1 MGSSKVAQIREGLRG
16 NINPLIGGKA
26 HTVSSVTCGKSS
38 VYQEDKGQCIAKG
51 LTVKVYDYL
60 SSPETFSDNLK
71 ALCIVISYSVRSSSG
86 KVGTK

>member
-1 MGSSKVAQIREGLRG
+1 M
-16 NINPLIGGKA
+16 
-26 HTVSSVTCGKSS
+26 
-38 VYQEDKGQCIAKG
+38 YQEDKGQCIAKG